1 MSTPLAPYAP
11 APLAA
16 PVPRP
21 GFVAGLLALFS
32 GFGFLLGTPS
42 VWPLAAVPVVI
53 ALGLTAVLSTVA
65 VKLIPP
71 LFAAWLG
78 GTSGLLATIAGV
90 LVTGL
95 AMIVALLI
103 GFGLAQPLSGSALAG
118 IVHRVEAKEG
128 APAWPETGFVTDALR
143 SLESMVV
150 SYGFGLPILAL
161 LFLVNVVFPPA
172 AVVTFPLKIAVIAI
186 LFAWDLCDYPLSIR
200 GWPIA
205 ARVAF
210 MKRNAAAM
218 IGFGVGLGL
227 LSLVTCSVALVL
239 VLPAGVAGAAR
250 LVVAIERAEAAAGKA
265 RS

>member
-1 MSTPLAPYAP
+1 MPSPLAPPTA

-16 PVPRP
+16 PAPRP
-21 GFVAGLLALFS
+21 GFGAGVLSLFS
-32 GFGFLLGTPS
+32 GFGYLLGTPA

-53 ALGLTAVLSTVA
+53 ALGLSAVLSTVA

-78 GTSGLLATIAGV
+78 TTSGLLATVAGV

-95 AMIVALLI
+95 AMVVALLV
-103 GFGLAQPLSGSALAG
+103 GFGLAQPLSGSALGG
-118 IVHRVEAKEG
+118 IVRRVEAREG

-150 SYGFGLPILAL
+150 GYAFGLPALGL
-161 LFLVNVVFPPA
+161 LFLINVVFPPA
-172 AVVTFPLKIAVIAI
+172 AVVTFPLKMVVIAI
-186 LFAWDLCDYPLSIR
+186 TLAWDLCDYPLSLR

-205 ARVAF
+205 ARISF

-218 IGFGVGLGL
+218 IGFGFGLAL
-227 LSLVTCSVALVL
+227 LSLFPCALVL

-250 LVVAIERAEAAAGKA
+250 LTVAIERAEAASGEG
-265 RS
+265 RR